1 MEKMKK
7 WIPIGLSLLLIFGL
21 TFQNSQASKQ
31 LTENTQVAIDN
42 VIASKRS
49 STYWWNDYIFMR
61 KLGHLVEYIPLGLS
75 TCFAFRGWQALVF
88 CVVVS
93 FVDQLIKGI
102 LPGREFDWRDMPFD
116 LIGYAVGILAMAIVL
131 RFRKR

>member
-1 MEKMKK
+1 MEKLKK

-31 LTENTQVAIDN
+31 LTENTQVAIDR
-42 VIASKRS
+42 VIASNRS
-49 STYWWNDYIFMR
+49 SSYWWNDYIFMR

-75 TCFAFRGWQALVF
+75 TCFAFRGWRALMF

-93 FVDQLIKGI
+93 FADQLIKEI
-102 LPGREFDWRDMPFD
+102 LPGREFDWIDMPFD
-116 LIGYAVGILAMAIVL
+116 FIGYVVGILAMAIVL
-131 RFRKR
+131 RISNR

>member
-1 MEKMKK
+1 MGLRGRKVECPEMGREIEKVEKEIWLMEKMKK

-75 TCFAFRGWQALVF
+75 TCFAFRGWRALVF

-93 FVDQLIKGI
+93 FVD
-102 LPGREFDWRDMPFD
+102 
-116 LIGYAVGILAMAIVL
+116 
-131 RFRKR
+131 